1 MNATTTNERRGADTG
16 IVGANSLVVPSPIGD
31 LTLHVA
37 GGALTAVHFGRA
49 PTGDDAVP
57 GTSTAAPETSTAAPV
72 ESVLLAAGEQL
83 AAYFAGELRE
93 LILPLRPAGTPFQL
107 AVWEALRHIPYG
119 ETVSYGELAARIGGP
134 GAARAVGRAIA
145 LNPLPAFIP
154 CHRVIGADGTLT
166 GYAGGLSV
174 KRMLLALEA
183 RTVSRPR
190 SPCGLPA
197 PGVSSSRGA
206 GTLRSPPLAARSG
219 RSRS

>member
-1 MNATTTNERRGADTG
+1 MNGATANERRNASTRSAEGHG
-16 IVGANSLVVPSPIGD
+16 HVVPSPIGD

-37 GGALTAVHFGRA
+37 GGAVTAVNFGRA
-49 PTGDDAVP
+49 PTRDGAVP
-57 GTSTAAPETSTAAPV
+57 GISATAPKTSTAAPV
-72 ESVLLAAGEQL
+72 ESVLQAADEQL
-83 AAYFAGELRE
+83 AAYFSCELRE
-93 LILPLRPAGTPFQL
+93 FVLPLRPAGTPFQL

-119 ETVSYGELAARIGGP
+119 ETVSYGELAAWLGRP
-134 GAARAVGRAIA
+134 GAARAVGRANA
-145 LNPLPAFIP
+145 LNPLPVIVP

-174 KRMLLALEA
+174 KCMLLALEA
-183 RTVSRPR
+183 RNVSSPRP
-190 SPCGLPA
+190 PCGLPA